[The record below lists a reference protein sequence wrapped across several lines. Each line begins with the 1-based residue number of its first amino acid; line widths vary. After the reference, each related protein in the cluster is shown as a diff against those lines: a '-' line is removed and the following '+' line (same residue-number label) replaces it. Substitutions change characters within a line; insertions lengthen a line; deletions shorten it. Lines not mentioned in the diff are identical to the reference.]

1 MTMPDNGPLKTAL
14 PADQAVARSL
24 IAMHGHDKALRQ
36 CVAFKLVETGK
47 YILLDMARKQTG
59 AEEHWP
65 VERTEKI
72 DEIYQELLADSG
84 LL

>member
-1 MTMPDNGPLKTAL
+1 MTMPDTAQTHSAL

-36 CVAFKLVETGK
+36 CVAFKLTETGK
-47 YILLDMARKQTG
+47 YILLDIARKQVG
-59 AEEHWP
+59 AEESWP
-65 VERTEKI
+65 VVRTAEI
-72 DEIYQELLADSG
+72 DKVYQDLLADSG